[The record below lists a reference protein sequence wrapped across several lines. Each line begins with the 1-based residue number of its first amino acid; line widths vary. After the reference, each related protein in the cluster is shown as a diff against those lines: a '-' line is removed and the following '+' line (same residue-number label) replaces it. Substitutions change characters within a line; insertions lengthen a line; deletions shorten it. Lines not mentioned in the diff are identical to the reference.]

1 MDVVEYVER
10 EQQKLWERVS
20 KKFNTPEGL
29 QKSLNYT
36 KMNTE
41 YVAHLDELITVC
53 AFGYW
58 YYVGQILY
66 NYKEAAPLMDML
78 VIYDREH
85 PEEENIDFYTTLRCY
100 ETSAENMKKLFNANN
115 ASEFVP
121 TYDVDSLL
129 SHEFPIVIVDLPNPV
144 HIKKGSPE
152 YDHVLHY

>member
-29 QKSLNYT
+29 QKSLKYT
-36 KMNTE
+36 GICTD
-41 YVAHLDELITVC
+41 YVKHLEDLIAVC

-66 NYKEAAPLMDML
+66 NYKEAAPLLDML
-78 VIYDREH
+78 ASYAK
-85 PEEENIDFYTTLRCY
+85 ENPGEDLEFYTPLDDYKR
-100 ETSAENMKKLFNANN
+100 AAQNMKELFTVNTAH
-115 ASEFVP
+115 EFTP
-121 TYDVDSLL
+121 TYEVNGLMA
-129 SHEFPIVIVDLPNPV
+129 HEFPIVIVDLPNPV